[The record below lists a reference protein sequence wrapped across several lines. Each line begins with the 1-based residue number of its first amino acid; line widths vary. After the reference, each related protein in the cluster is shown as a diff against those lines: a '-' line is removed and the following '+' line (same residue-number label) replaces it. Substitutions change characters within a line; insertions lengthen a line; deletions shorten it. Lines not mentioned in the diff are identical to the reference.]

1 MDAKRWKGLCAAG
14 GMMLA
19 ALMLVLAGCD
29 DDRYDHEPP
38 EGQGALYVE
47 NTTGDRVRVYIDGAE
62 QERVRAGKNRYYDLD
77 PGTRRLV
84 LDGDDVQRSWVGD
97 VEILE
102 GRRTILEVRVSSVNY
117 GRFEV
122 YAYFD

>member
-1 MDAKRWKGLCAAG
+1 MDAKRLRGARAAG

-19 ALMLVLAGCD
+19 ALLLGLAGCD
-29 DDRYDHEPP
+29 DERYDHEPP
-38 EGQGALYVE
+38 AGQGTLYVE
-47 NTTGDRVRVYIDGAE
+47 NATGDRVRVYVDGAE
-62 QERVRAGKNRYYDLD
+62 QERVAAGKRRYYDLA

-117 GRFEV
+117 TRFEV